1 MKKFNVKLILR
12 NHQVITMEVEAQDK
26 DEIEK
31 MDLLDLTESYLLE
44 NENNNIHSYDL
55 TEIEE
60 DEEEDFLPINGGEYY
75 ISTIDYIEITEI
87 R

>member
-44 NENNNIHSYDL
+44 NENNNIHTYDL

-60 DEEEDFLPINGGEYY
+60 YPEDFLPINGGEYY
-75 ISTIDYIEITEI
+75 IFTIDYIDIIEI